1 MRVEGIGSGRV
12 TRLGL
17 GPDSGPGCVA
27 SAPESPVALI
37 RSTILLA
44 DDPDCTR
51 DSEFRINGGS
61 FREDRCTNT
70 RGLSLEQTMVMSI
83 KVQRTKPETTCI
95 RRRLRLAQP
104 VRLEMYDLKHGL
116 IHAAHVYPRMR
127 ALELVAIQRECAS
140 IVTSH
145 ETDTTLH
152 NVTWRMTSTQCQSRS
167 PGDYD
172 RAAL

>member
-1 MRVEGIGSGRV
+1 MFTSRIGPLDSDSDP
-12 TRLGL
+12 TRAQA
-17 GPDSGPGCVA
+17 CV
-27 SAPESPVALI
+27 APESPVRATII

-83 KVQRTKPETTCI
+83 KVQRTETETCI

-116 IHAAHVYPRMR
+116 IHVALVYPRMR
-127 ALELVAIQRECAS
+127 ALELMAIQRECAS

-152 NVTWRMTSTQCQSRS
+152 NVIWRMTSTQCQS
-167 PGDYD
+167 PKGDYD